1 MFLSGGPEYVFW
13 LLSLLSPS
21 AFAMAYDKLFLVDIE
36 QREIDFWE
44 TDGTV
49 PLGGILIMMSVD
61 IVLYGLLAY
70 YLDNVLP
77 TEYGTRRKPWFPFQ
91 LSFWVSGQWWLNL
104 RFEANLTTH
113 MCNTQQKKSILGCVN
128 SPTRKNV
135 GDITQPFIYTY

>member
-1 MFLSGGPEYVFW
+1 
-13 LLSLLSPS
+13 
-21 AFAMAYDKLFLVDIE
+21 MAYDKLFLLDIE
-36 QREIDFWE
+36 QRDIDFWE

-91 LSFWVSGQWWLNL
+91 LSFWVSGQWY
-104 RFEANLTTH
+104 
-113 MCNTQQKKSILGCVN
+113 SISISACLE
-128 SPTRKNV
+128 T
-135 GDITQPFIYTY
+135 DIGYYPKIQCFST